1 MQQNRCLL
9 INPDY
14 VSGNEIK
21 AAFTSLKANKS
32 PGYDDISV
40 NIVKKWFNDILRPLQ
55 YISTTSFNKGM
66 FPDKMKIAKVSPIF

>member
-21 AAFTSLKANKS
+21 AAFTSLKANKN

-40 NIVKKWFNDILRPLQ
+40 NIVKK
-55 YISTTSFNKGM
+55 
-66 FPDKMKIAKVSPIF
+66 